1 MAKRKLTQSIVK
13 ALEPRPSDYVEW
25 CGVLAGFGCRVRPT
39 GSKSF
44 IAQYRIGGRN
54 SPVRKVTIGSYGK
67 LTVDEARDA
76 AAKVLAKA
84 QLGEDVAGAK
94 AKQRA
99 EMTVAQLCD
108 EYFADGC
115 EHKKASTV
123 ANDKGRVERHIK
135 PLLGRKRIGEVARA
149 DIERFMRDVANGKTA
164 VEEKT
169 GKHGLARVTGGKGAA
184 TRTVRLLGGIF
195 SYAVDRG
202 YLETNPR
209 SGVKVYADGKG
220 ERFLTA
226 DEFRKLGDALREAET
241 VGLPWQL
248 NEDAN
253 TKHRPKDAENQ
264 REILSPFSI
273 AAIRLLMFTGCRAG
287 EILSLKWEHVDFERG
302 FLNLPDSKTGAK
314 VVLLGAPALKI
325 LSELPRIDGN
335 PYVIVG
341 EKPGQ
346 PRSDLKRPW
355 RRITAHAGL
364 PDIRLHDLRH
374 SFASIGAAS
383 GMGLGVVGKLLGH
396 ASTATTARYA
406 HFADDPLRRA
416 SDSIAST
423 IAAALSAPESDG
435 KVVELSRGKAG

>member
-1 MAKRKLTQSIVK
+1 
-13 ALEPRPSDYVEW
+13 
-25 CGVLAGFGCRVRPT
+25 
-39 GSKSF
+39 
-44 IAQYRIGGRN
+44 
-54 SPVRKVTIGSYGK
+54 
-67 LTVDEARDA
+67 
-76 AAKVLAKA
+76 
-84 QLGEDVAGAK
+84 
-94 AKQRA
+94 
-99 EMTVAQLCD
+99 
-108 EYFADGC
+108 
-115 EHKKASTV
+115 
-123 ANDKGRVERHIK
+123 
-135 PLLGRKRIGEVARA
+135 
-149 DIERFMRDVANGKTA
+149 
-164 VEEKT
+164 
-169 GKHGLARVTGGKGAA
+169 
-184 TRTVRLLGGIF
+184 LGGIF

>member
-1 MAKRKLTQSIVK
+1 MTKRKLTQSIVK

-84 QLGEDVAGAK
+84 QLGEDVAGTK

-108 EYFADGC
+108 EYFTDGC
-115 EHKKASTV
+115 EHKKSSTV

-135 PLLGRKRIGEVARA
+135 PLLGRKRIGEVKRA

-202 YLETNPR
+202 YLESNPR
-209 SGVKVYADGKG
+209 VGVKVYADGKG

-264 REILSPFSI
+264 RETLSPYSI

-287 EILSLKWEHVDFERG
+287 EILGLKWEHVDFERG

-314 VVLLGAPALKI
+314 VVMLGAPALKI
-325 LSELPRIDGN
+325 LAELPRIEGN

-423 IAAALSAPESDG
+423 IAAALSAPEGDG
-435 KVVELSRGKAG
+435 TVVELSRGKAG